1 MNDYAATGLVILG
14 FLLYAWSALGAP
26 ETASTT
32 GTASWYGRE
41 AEGRAMANGQP
52 FDPSAFTC
60 ACWEYPLGTKLRVS
74 TPDHSVIVTV
84 TDRGPARRLHR
95 VIDLSEAAFSLLAEP
110 KIGLI
115 EVTITKMH
123 Q

>member
-41 AEGRAMANGQP
+41 AHGKRMANGEL
-52 FDPSAFTC
+52 FDPAKYTC
-60 ACWEYPLGTKLRVS
+60 ACWGYPLGTTLQVR
-74 TPDHSVIVTV
+74 HG
-84 TDRGPARRLHR
+84 DRSSSR
-95 VIDLSEAAFSLLAEP
+95 
-110 KIGLI
+110 
-115 EVTITKMH
+115 
-123 Q
+123 